1 MVQFPS
7 VVVDIID
14 IRRVMIRKTKDHP
27 PVGANGDRPKA
38 FQPTFKG
45 VQVETGHIHVAHKT
59 SRVEPCQNIAQL
71 VGVFRID
78 AALVVRFVATFQTF
92 VPDRSNHCRP

>member
-7 VVVDIID
+7 MVVYKINVLCIM
-14 IRRVMIRKTKDHP
+14 VRKTKDHP
-27 PVGANGDRPKA
+27 PVGANRDCPKA

-45 VQVETGHIHVAHKT
+45 VQAETRHIHIAHKT
-59 SRVEPCQNIAQL
+59 GRVEPRQNIAQL

-78 AALVVRFVATFQTF
+78 SAQVVCFVDA
-92 VPDRSNHCRP
+92 SK